1 MLCTAEP
8 FKCARRHTLMF
19 TRSKLTHIFVAL
31 LAVAFLFICLPR
43 TAAADD
49 DPPARVGRLA
59 YLRGSVSFQPAGS
72 DDWGAAEI
80 NRPITIGDKLWTDQ
94 DSLAEIG
101 LGAAV
106 IRLSSN
112 TAFTILNL
120 DDNVTQIS
128 VNEGTI
134 SVHLRRLDQDDSFE
148 VDTPNIAF
156 SLLRPGDYRIEVNEN
171 GDATYVTVRA
181 GEGEVTGGGQA
192 FAVRPGQTAT
202 ITGTDQVD
210 SEVDD
215 AYPNDDFD
223 NWCND
228 RNRREDNVPRYV
240 SRTWSA
246 TTISYDTRRFD
257 RRAGLRSDVD
267 ADGRR
272 GGLGAVSLWPLG
284 LDHAVGLDVGR

>member
-1 MLCTAEP
+1 MAW
-8 FKCARRHTLMF
+8 
-19 TRSKLTHIFVAL
+19 RS
-31 LAVAFLFICLPR
+31 
-43 TAAADD
+43 
-49 DPPARVGRLA
+49 
-59 YLRGSVSFQPAGS
+59 
-72 DDWGAAEI
+72 EI
-80 NRPITIGDKLWTDQ
+80 NRPITLGDKLWSDQ

-192 FAVRPGQTAT
+192 FCRSLRTNRH
-202 ITGTDQVD
+202 
-210 SEVDD
+210 DD
-215 AYPNDDFD
+215 
-223 NWCND
+223 
-228 RNRREDNVPRYV
+228 RHGSV
-240 SRTWSA
+240 
-246 TTISYDTRRFD
+246 
-257 RRAGLRSDVD
+257 GLRS
-267 ADGRR
+267 GRR
-272 GGLGAVSLWPLG
+272 LSE
-284 LDHAVGLDVGR
+284 R